1 MRIPHGHAREGHPG
15 HHRGRHGH
23 HAALH
28 HGGPQTFRR
37 GRALQFLEFLDVR
50 RSTLLRQLEQPEFA
64 EIRAILTGEL
74 KAVESI
80 RDEFIAMFELWPI
93 AEQES
98 ITTKSNAA
106 DGAEESRDSQEEPP
120 AEENGA

>member
-1 MRIPHGHAREGHPG
+1 MRIPHGHPRDGHPG
-15 HHRGRHGH
+15 HRGRHGH
-23 HAALH
+23 PGAFH

-64 EIRAILTGEL
+64 DIRPVLTGEL

-80 RDEFIAMFELWPI
+80 RDEFIAMFDLWP
-93 AEQES
+93 AAGES
-98 ITTKSNAA
+98 ESRADVPDAPSRGADHPTGDTPSEG
-106 DGAEESRDSQEEPP
+106 DGA
-120 AEENGA
+120 

>member
-1 MRIPHGHAREGHPG
+1 M
-15 HHRGRHGH
+15 
-23 HAALH
+23 
-28 HGGPQTFRR
+28 
-37 GRALQFLEFLDVR
+37 R

>member
-1 MRIPHGHAREGHPG
+1 MRFPHEHSRESHPG
-15 HHRGRHGH
+15 HRRGHHGH
-23 HAALH
+23 HPLAR

-64 EIRAILTGEL
+64 DIRPILTGEL

-80 RDEFIAMFELWPI
+80 RDEFVAMFNLWPDI
-93 AEQES
+93 GES
-98 ITTKSNAA
+98 HAA
-106 DGAEESRDSQEEPP
+106 PGRSDSPPPRSEDSGDHPANEEDGA
-120 AEENGA
+120 